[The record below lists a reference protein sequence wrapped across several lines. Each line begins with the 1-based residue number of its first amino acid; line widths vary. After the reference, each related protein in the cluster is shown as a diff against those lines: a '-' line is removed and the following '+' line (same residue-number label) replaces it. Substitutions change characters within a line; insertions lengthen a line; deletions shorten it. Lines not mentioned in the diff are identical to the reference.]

1 MSNRPWPPN
10 PRDARPRNS
19 ADIAGRL
26 MVTLLLMLVSIVTGV
41 LTEFGDQSRKA
52 DAFFM
57 ASKKRY
63 EDYNALALEY
73 SAAREDLNAAIEGVD
88 IPKGLAATKELV
100 KWQDA
105 LTAAEKDL
113 EDPLVD
119 VKKGQV
125 WRLVTPMF
133 LHFGILHLAFNMM
146 WLWQFGVVLE
156 IRFRSLKFLA
166 LVLAVAALSDL
177 AQGFWSGAN
186 FGGMSG
192 VNYGLFGFILLRS
205 KLHPAPEFSMNSQTV
220 AWMLIW
226 LVVCF
231 TGTVGPVANAAHL
244 VGFLSGAAI
253 GAGNAIQAGG
263 WQVLRRRRQ
272 FRSAMKSSANAL
284 HRCATCGKTEH
295 DDASMEFYV
304 SSTDDQEY
312 CQPHLPENRS

>member
-1 MSNRPWPPN
+1 
-10 PRDARPRNS
+10 
-19 ADIAGRL
+19 
-26 MVTLLLMLVSIVTGV
+26 MVTLLLMFVSIVTGV
-41 LTEFGDQSRKA
+41 LTQLGDQSRKA

-63 EDYNALALEY
+63 EDYNALAREY
-73 SAAREDLNAAIEGVD
+73 SAAIDKLDDSVKGAEVLKGVTAIQ
-88 IPKGLAATKELV
+88 ELS
-100 KWQDA
+100 KWQRA
-105 LTAAEKDL
+105 LKEAREALD
-113 EDPLVD
+113 DPLVD

-146 WLWQFGVVLE
+146 WLWKFGVVLE
-156 IRFRSLKFLA
+156 IRFKSLRFLA
-166 LVLAVAALSDL
+166 LVLTVAALSDL
-177 AQGFWSGAN
+177 AQGFWGGPKFTASTN

-272 FRSAMKSSANAL
+272 FRSAMKSSAAAL

-295 DDASMEFYV
+295 DDASLEFYV
-304 SSTDDQEY
+304 STTDDQEY